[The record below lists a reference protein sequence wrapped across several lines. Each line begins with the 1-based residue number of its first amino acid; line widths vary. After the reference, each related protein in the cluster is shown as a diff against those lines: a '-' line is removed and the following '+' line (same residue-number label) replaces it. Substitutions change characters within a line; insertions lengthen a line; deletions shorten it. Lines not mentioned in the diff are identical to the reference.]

1 MNFDLRTKTAPTSRS
16 RTALPLGQLGHCLRL
31 PSGRGPQNFEER
43 KGSKKKKNL
52 VSKEIP
58 KNLIHPCDQK
68 TKILEYFC
76 KHW

>member
-1 MNFDLRTKTAPTSRS
+1 MNFDLRKKRAPTSRS
-16 RTALPLGQLGHCLRL
+16 RTALPLGQLSHCLRL

-43 KGSKKKKNL
+43 KGSKKKNFI
-52 VSKEIP
+52 SKEIP

-68 TKILEYFC
+68 TKNLEYLC